1 MFPGRIRNPALVTQG
16 LPSLLKAMAEAKIN
30 TPARI
35 AALLATL
42 DAESWFEY
50 NVLQGGSNT
59 PTGMSVG
66 YTGRGFIQLTGADN
80 YTAAGKHLGI
90 DLVNHPELAQ
100 SLEWSA
106 EIVKWYWTVARPS
119 CNRYA
124 DNLQMGKINA
134 AIGYPLGDGK
144 ADLRRCASFARA
156 FTYLTGSAPVGATC
170 TR

>member
-1 MFPGRIRNPALVTQG
+1 MFPGRIRNPALVAEG
-16 LPSLLKAMAEAKIN
+16 LPSLLQAMEEAQIN
-30 TPARI
+30 TPARV

-59 PTGMSVG
+59 PAGIEKG
-66 YTGRGFIQLTGADN
+66 YTGRGYIQLTGSVN
-80 YTAAGKHLGI
+80 YTAAGQYFGI

-106 EIVKWYWTVARPS
+106 QIVKWYWTVARRINPL
-119 CNRYA
+119 A
-124 DNLQMGKINA
+124 DALQMGKVNR
-134 AIGYPLGDGK
+134 AIGYPVGDGK
-144 ADLRRCASFARA
+144 ADARRCASFARCLQ
-156 FTYLTGSAPVGATC
+156 YLTGSVPDGITC